1 MFPLFSTIRSLP
13 PSRFQRKSK
22 KMASLKQQVPVDHV
36 VVETTQA
43 FERVVEAF
51 ERQIGRKGY
60 EAYQHV
66 VTSSRTTAEFTQ
78 GIEQLLGSSGF
89 MEFLAIDHGAWFS
102 RLVHPLK
109 AKLYIIGNPLI
120 AQHFLK
126 YSAEAGLY
134 VPIRVLVYENAQG
147 NTCLSYDRPS
157 SLLQVCAV
165 TDEVFVRTAADL
177 DQKAERLVQKAASQ
191 IG

>member
-1 MFPLFSTIRSLP
+1 MS
-13 PSRFQRKSK
+13 PSEQH
-22 KMASLKQQVPVDHV
+22 VPVDHV
-36 VVETTQA
+36 VVETTQS
-43 FERVVEAF
+43 FERVIEAF
-51 ERQIGRKGY
+51 EEQIGRKGY
-60 EAYQHV
+60 EAYHHV
-66 VTSSRTTAEFTQ
+66 VTSSRTLEEFTQ
-78 GIEQLLGSSGF
+78 GIEQFLGSSGF

-102 RLVHPLK
+102 RLIHPLK

-165 TDEVFVRTAADL
+165 TDEEFVQTAAEL

>member
-1 MFPLFSTIRSLP
+1 MS
-13 PSRFQRKSK
+13 PSE
-22 KMASLKQQVPVDHV
+22 QQVLVDHV
-36 VVETTQA
+36 VVETTQS
-43 FERVVEAF
+43 FERVIEAF

-66 VTSSRTTAEFTQ
+66 VTSSRTPEEFTQ
-78 GIEQLLGSSGF
+78 GIEQLLGPSGF

-102 RLVHPLK
+102 RLVHPLW

-120 AQHFLK
+120 AQHFEK
-126 YSAEAGLY
+126 YSPEAGLY
-134 VPIRVLVYENAQG
+134 VPIRVEVYENARG

-165 TDEVFVRTAADL
+165 TEEEFVQTAADL
-177 DQKAERLVQKAASQ
+177 DQKVAHLVQKAASQ

>member
-1 MFPLFSTIRSLP
+1 MS
-13 PSRFQRKSK
+13 
-22 KMASLKQQVPVDHV
+22 ASEQQVLVDHV
-36 VVETTQA
+36 VVETTQS
-43 FERVVEAF
+43 FERVIEAF
-51 ERQIGRKGY
+51 EGQIGRKGD

-66 VTSSRTTAEFTQ
+66 LTSSRTAEEFTQ

-89 MEFLAIDHGAWFS
+89 MEFLVLDHGSWFS

-109 AKLYIIGNPLI
+109 EKLYIIGNPLI

-134 VPIRVLVYENAQG
+134 VPIRVQVYENARG

-165 TDEVFVRTAADL
+165 TEEEFVQAAADL
-177 DQKAERLVQKAASQ
+177 DQKVEHLVQKAASQ

>member
-1 MFPLFSTIRSLP
+1 MATI
-13 PSRFQRKSK
+13 
-22 KMASLKQQVPVDHV
+22 KQQVPVDHV

-66 VTSSRTTAEFTQ
+66 VTSSRTPAEFAR

-89 MEFLAIDHGAWFS
+89 MEFLTLDHGAWFS
-102 RLVHPLK
+102 RLVRPLK

-120 AQHFLK
+120 AQHFEK

-134 VPIRVLVYENAQG
+134 VPIRVQVYENAQG

-157 SLLQVCAV
+157 SLLHVCAV
-165 TDEVFVRTAADL
+165 TEEEFVQTAADL
-177 DQKAERLVQKAASQ
+177 DQKVEHLVQKAASE

>member
-1 MFPLFSTIRSLP
+1 MS
-13 PSRFQRKSK
+13 PSEQH
-22 KMASLKQQVPVDHV
+22 VPVDHV
-36 VVETTQA
+36 VVETTQS
-43 FERVVEAF
+43 FERVIEAF

-66 VTSSRTTAEFTQ
+66 VTSSRTPEEFTQ
-78 GIEQLLGSSGF
+78 GIEQLLGPSGF

-102 RLVHPLK
+102 RLVHPLW

-120 AQHFLK
+120 AQHFEK

-134 VPIRVLVYENAQG
+134 VPIRVEVYENARG

-165 TDEVFVRTAADL
+165 TEEEFVQTAADL
-177 DQKAERLVQKAASQ
+177 DQKVAHLVQKAASQ

>member
-1 MFPLFSTIRSLP
+1 MA
-13 PSRFQRKSK
+13 PSEQRV
-22 KMASLKQQVPVDHV
+22 LVDHV

-43 FERVVEAF
+43 FERVIEAF
-51 ERQIGRKGY
+51 ERQIGRKGH

-66 VTSSRTTAEFTQ
+66 VTSSGTLEEFIQ

-102 RLVHPLK
+102 RLIRPLK
-109 AKLYIIGNPLI
+109 AKLSIIGNPLI
-120 AQHFLK
+120 AQHFEK

-134 VPIRVLVYENAQG
+134 VPIRVQVYENAQG

-157 SLLQVCAV
+157 SLLQACAV
-165 TDEVFVRTAADL
+165 TEEEFVQAAAEL
-177 DQKAERLVQKAASQ
+177 DQKVAHLVQKAASQ

>member
-1 MFPLFSTIRSLP
+1 MATSE
-13 PSRFQRKSK
+13 QRVS
-22 KMASLKQQVPVDHV
+22 VDHV
-36 VVETTQA
+36 VVKTTQS
-43 FERVVEAF
+43 FERVIEAF

-66 VTSSRTTAEFTQ
+66 VTSSRTAEEFAQ

-89 MEFLAIDHGAWFS
+89 MEFLAIDHGAWVS

-120 AQHFLK
+120 AQHFEK

-134 VPIRVLVYENAQG
+134 VPIRVLVYENARG

-165 TDEVFVRTAADL
+165 TDEEFVQTAAEL
-177 DQKAERLVQKAASQ
+177 DQKAERLVQKAASHK
-191 IG
+191 GD